1 MIIMILIMIIMIVVI
16 TIIPIMIMMILLLI
30 IMILLLLLLLLLIH
44 MIIVMINSNTSCKY
58 HVRVFNIIST
68 TYVSKQAQALSYC
81 VFVSSS
87 EQMNCRLLK

>member
-30 IMILLLLLLLLLIH
+30 IMILLLLLLLIH